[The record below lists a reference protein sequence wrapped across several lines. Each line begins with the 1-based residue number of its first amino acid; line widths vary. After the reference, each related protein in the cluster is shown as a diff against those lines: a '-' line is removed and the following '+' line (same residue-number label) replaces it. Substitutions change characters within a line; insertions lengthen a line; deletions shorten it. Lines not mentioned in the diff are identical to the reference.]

1 MLSSLKKREPKLN
14 IPSISCIP
22 PPRDSPNPNIEFTL
36 LSESKKEISV
46 FFPMEFMNITA
57 WKTDSSFDLPPGRC
71 TRMEVAS
78 GLSSYIGVNKRNG
91 ESISEQ
97 ICHFK

>member
-1 MLSSLKKREPKLN
+1 
-14 IPSISCIP
+14 
-22 PPRDSPNPNIEFTL
+22 
-36 LSESKKEISV
+36 
-46 FFPMEFMNITA
+46 MEFMNITA
-57 WKTDSSFDLPPGRC
+57 WKTDYSFDLPCGSC
-71 TRMEVAS
+71 IRMEVAS